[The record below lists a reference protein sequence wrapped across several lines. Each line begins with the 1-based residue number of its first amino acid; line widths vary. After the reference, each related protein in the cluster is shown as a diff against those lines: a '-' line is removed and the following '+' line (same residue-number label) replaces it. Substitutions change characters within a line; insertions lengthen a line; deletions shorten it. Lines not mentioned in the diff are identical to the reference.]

1 MQDDFYPNIMAF
13 FNDLKIKQK
22 ATYPDRMNKGEVST
36 VIDLAIHATNSE
48 SMGGGIKGYDKL
60 LEQITRR
67 MSLDHGEEAVIR
79 SLKQIITQLEKIAEY
94 ARQLDEEEA
103 GCKSNEASY

>member
-1 MQDDFYPNIMAF
+1 MQDDSYPNIMAF
-13 FNDLKIKQK
+13 FNDLKTKQK
-22 ATYPDRMNKGEVST
+22 TTYPDQMNEDEVST

-48 SMGGGIKGYDKL
+48 PMGGGIEGYDKL
-60 LEQITRR
+60 LEKITRR

-79 SLKQIITQLEKIAEY
+79 SLKQITGRLEEIAEY
-94 ARQLDEEEA
+94 SRQIDEEEA

>member
-13 FNDLKIKQK
+13 FNDLKITQK
-22 ATYPDRMNKGEVST
+22 VTYPDRMNADEVST
-36 VIDLAIHATNSE
+36 VIDLAIHTTHSE

-60 LEQITRR
+60 LEKITRQ

-79 SLKQIITQLEKIAEY
+79 SLKQIVGQLEEIAEY
-94 ARQLDEEEA
+94 ARQIDEEEA

>member
-13 FNDLKIKQK
+13 FNDLKTKQK
-22 ATYPDRMNKGEVST
+22 AAYPERMNEDEVST

-60 LEQITRR
+60 LGKITRR
-67 MSLDHGEEAVIR
+67 MSLDHGEEAAIR
-79 SLKQIITQLEKIAEY
+79 SLKQVIKHLEEMAEY
-94 ARQLDEEEA
+94 ARQVEEEEA
-103 GCKSNEASY
+103 GCKSNEGSY